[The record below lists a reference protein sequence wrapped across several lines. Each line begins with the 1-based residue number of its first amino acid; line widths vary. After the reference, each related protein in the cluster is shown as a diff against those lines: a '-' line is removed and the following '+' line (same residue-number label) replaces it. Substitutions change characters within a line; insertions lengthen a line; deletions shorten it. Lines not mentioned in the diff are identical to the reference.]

1 MQESVLIFRSSG
13 FSSYL
18 SHSDMSQIRPISF
31 EMVLM
36 NFFIF
41 FDVLIFGLD
50 IEHIFDLLDLD
61 IIYISV
67 FGFQGTITLF
77 MIFDHDLS
85 LTV

>member
-18 SHSDMSQIRPISF
+18 SHSDMSKIRPISF

-36 NFFIF
+36 NFFII

-50 IEHIFDLLDLD
+50 IEHIFDHFLIL
-61 IIYISV
+61 IFSIFQYSV
-67 FGFQGTITLF
+67 FKEQLPY
-77 MIFDHDLS
+77 S
-85 LTV
+85 

>member
-1 MQESVLIFRSSG
+1 
-13 FSSYL
+13 
-18 SHSDMSQIRPISF
+18 MSQIRPISF

-67 FGFQGTITLF
+67 FGFQGTIVLEMISKNSDCFEQSSETGNLF
-77 MIFDHDLS
+77 
-85 LTV
+85 